1 MTLQK
6 RFKSNRI
13 MVVLLFA
20 FIVSLTTGCKQNVGT
35 WPPDKVAPIVAKS
48 LEISDLSL
56 VKTDAG
62 MEGTGKRADGETM
75 TVKVTQD
82 SANNKFSWDA
92 KGDRGSF
99 EAGSYELK

>member
-82 SANNKFSWDA
+82 SANNKFSWEA
-92 KGDRGSF
+92 KGDRGFF
-99 EAGSYELK
+99 EAGSYALQ

>member
-20 FIVSLTTGCKQNVGT
+20 FIASLTTGCKQNVGT
-35 WPPDKVAPIVAKS
+35 WPPDKVAPIVVKS

-56 VKTDAG
+56 VKTETG
-62 MEGTGKRADGETM
+62 LGGTGKRADGETV

-82 SANNKFSWDA
+82 SANNKFSWEA
-92 KGDRGSF
+92 KGDRGFF

>member
-1 MTLQK
+1 MVLQK
-6 RFKSNRI
+6 LFKSNRNI
-13 MVVLLFA
+13 IVILFA
-20 FIVSLTTGCKQNVGT
+20 FLASLSAGCKQNVGT

-82 SANNKFSWDA
+82 SANNKFSWEA
-92 KGDRGSF
+92 KGDRGTF
-99 EAGSYELK
+99 EAGSYALQ